1 VLWTDYIDLNEKI
14 PKSAIPQEILVKTN
28 DSIRYSHI
36 LKINIDNRLPVLF
49 CGPTGTGKSIYIKNY
64 ILNELAADKY
74 MSIELGFS
82 AQTSSMQTQDI
93 IDGKLD
99 KIRKG

>member
-1 VLWTDYIDLNEKI
+1 ML
-14 PKSAIPQEILVKTN
+14 PQEIIVKTN
-28 DSIRYSHI
+28 DSIRYSHL
-36 LKINIDNRLPVLF
+36 LKIHIDNYLPMLF

-64 ILNELAADKY
+64 ILNELAPEKY

>member
-1 VLWTDYIDLNEKI
+1 ML
-14 PKSAIPQEILVKTN
+14 PQEIIVKTN
-28 DSIRYSHI
+28 DSVRYSQMI
-36 LKINIDNRLPVLF
+36 KIAIENMFPLIF
-49 CGPTGTGKSIYIKNY
+49 CGPTGTGKSIYIKNF
-64 ILNELAADKY
+64 ILNELAPEKY